1 MEQRHSSLLANHL
14 SFVLLRL
21 KFSSFACSTLG
32 ICLLQVTKSLPLSSG
47 FPGAHLAVVHTPADW
62 GPHEVYSIADKVQ
75 HPNHRIFPLN
85 TKCGPKLND
94 KVKKMNKE
102 AGLSSFVLLVGT
114 GLQNVHMSIEA
125 LQR

>member
-1 MEQRHSSLLANHL
+1 MEQRHSSLLASHL

-21 KFSSFACSTLG
+21 ELFFVSCSTLC
-32 ICLLQVTKSLPLSSG
+32 ISPLQVTKSLPLSSG

-62 GPHEVYSIADKVQ
+62 GPHEVYSIADKVLFL
-75 HPNHRIFPLN
+75 IS
-85 TKCGPKLND
+85 TKNGPSAND

>member
-1 MEQRHSSLLANHL
+1 MGQRHSSLLASHL

-21 KFSSFACSTLG
+21 KFSSLACSTLG

-62 GPHEVYSIADKVQ
+62 GPHEVYSIADKVLFL
-75 HPNHRIFPLN
+75 IN
-85 TKCGPKLND
+85 TKNGPKAND

>member
-14 SFVLLRL
+14 TFVLLRL
-21 KFSSFACSTLG
+21 ELSSFACSTLC

-62 GPHEVYSIADKVQ
+62 GPHEVYSIADKVFFQ
-75 HPNHRIFPLN
+75 QQKN
-85 TKCGPKLND
+85 TKFGPEIND
-94 KVKKMNKE
+94 KVKKMSKE